1 MFRILEYIYEVYRE
15 QSFSRAAQKL
25 YLSQPSLSL
34 TIKRYEN
41 EIGVQIFDR
50 STAPVKLTDAGE
62 VVMEYIQRILATER
76 DMQAYLDD
84 YRELKTGN
92 LTLGAAHMFS
102 SYLLPHLIAR
112 FLHV

>member
-1 MFRILEYIYEVYRE
+1 MFRILQYIYEVYRE

-62 VVMEYIQRILATER
+62 VVMEYPK
-76 DMQAYLDD
+76 DPC
-84 YRELKTGN
+84 
-92 LTLGAAHMFS
+92 H
-102 SYLLPHLIAR
+102 
-112 FLHV
+112 

>member
-41 EIGVQIFDR
+41 EIGVQIL
-50 STAPVKLTDAGE
+50 TAALRP
-62 VVMEYIQRILATER
+62 
-76 DMQAYLDD
+76 
-84 YRELKTGN
+84 
-92 LTLGAAHMFS
+92 
-102 SYLLPHLIAR
+102 
-112 FLHV
+112 